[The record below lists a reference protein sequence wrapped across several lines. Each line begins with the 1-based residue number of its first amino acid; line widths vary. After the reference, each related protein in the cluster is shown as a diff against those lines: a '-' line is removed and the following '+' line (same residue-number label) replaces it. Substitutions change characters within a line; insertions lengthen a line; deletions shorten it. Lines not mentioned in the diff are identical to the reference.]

1 MSYQTITET
10 FSTLEECSG
19 QDFDYEVSL
28 RFTPMGLTQ
37 YGTFIV
43 DDSPT
48 DEELDIITRHKADW
62 AVDYR
67 FQDFKAQVKDWAKLQ
82 VFIEAIHD
90 QRPNDIEEAQLF
102 LQAEDWDTPI
112 TSADQLQL
120 FKSFNAWEAKQAL
133 LAGIP
138 QAPKAQQAKRKIKI

>member
-28 RFTPMGLTQ
+28 RFTPLGLTQ

-43 DDSPT
+43 DDNPT
-48 DEELDIITRHKADW
+48 DEELSIITDYKANW

-67 FQDFKAQVKDWAKLQ
+67 FDDFKAQVKDWAKLQ
-82 VFIEAIHD
+82 VFIEAIQD
-90 QRPNDIEEAQLF
+90 QRPTDIEEAQLF

-120 FKSFNAWEAKQAL
+120 FKTFNAWEAKQAL
-133 LAGIP
+133 SSGIT
-138 QAPKAQQAKRKIKI
+138 QAPKAQQTKRTSKI